1 MKHLLY
7 IALLSQLLMAAPA
20 FQGKRTF
27 TQPNGETI
35 TYRMHG
41 DEYLH
46 WFESENGDIML
57 YNKKNKRIE
66 SAVIKDGLLKAS
78 GHAFSPANRSAA
90 QNTQAITREML
101 LELQQQR
108 RKTHFSKIHRI
119 PKEDQ

>member
-7 IALLSQLLMAAPA
+7 IALLSQLLIAAPA

-46 WFESENGDIML
+46 WFENENGDIML

-66 SAVIKDGLLKAS
+66 SAVIKDGTLKAS
-78 GHAFSPANRSAA
+78 GHAFSHTNRSAS
-90 QNTQAITREML
+90 QNTPAISREML
-101 LELQQQR
+101 LELQQKR
-108 RKTHFSKIHRI
+108 REAHFSRMHRT
-119 PKEDQ
+119 PKKY